1 MTLHDFIM
9 RKQTSEVEEATNNH
23 LDRYRIPSISIPEST
38 FPLLSESSSLDEI
51 IMNNK
56 DSLLFANVLKKRRLK
71 MKRHKLQK
79 RRKELRNRKE
89 KE

>member
-9 RKQTSEVEEATNNH
+9 RKQTSETEATDNH
-23 LDRYRIPSISIPEST
+23 INRSGLPSISMPEST
-38 FPLLSESSSLDEI
+38 FSLLSESSSLDEI

-56 DSLLFANVLKKRRLK
+56 DPLLFANVLKKRRLK